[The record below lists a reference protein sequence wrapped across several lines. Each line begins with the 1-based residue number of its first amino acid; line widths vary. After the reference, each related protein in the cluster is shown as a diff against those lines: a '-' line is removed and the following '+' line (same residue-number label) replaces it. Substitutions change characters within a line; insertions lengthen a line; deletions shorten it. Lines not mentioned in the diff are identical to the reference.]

1 VETHLPRKAA
11 LVVLVVQT
19 ASLAQASP
27 MRVVVVVA
35 HLMAQAVLVVLV
47 AVVKQTMEML
57 TGRLV
62 LPTQAVVAVVHRMP
76 HQAVKLAV
84 LVVAES

>member
-1 VETHLPRKAA
+1 
-11 LVVLVVQT
+11 VVLVVQT

-27 MRVVVVVA
+27 MLVEVVVA
-35 HLMAQAVLVVLV
+35 HLAVQAGLAALV
-47 AVVKQTMEML
+47 AVAKQTMEML